1 MREAEIEPFGQMM
14 AAIYDLYGRQFSE
27 YALSLWWNALK
38 GYDLKAI
45 SDALSRYVVNADCG
59 QFVPKPAD
67 VVRMIGG
74 TTTDRA
80 LLAWEKVDKAV
91 RQVGVYKDV
100 VFDDPLIH
108 RVLQDM
114 GGWISLGGK
123 KESEWPFVAKEF
135 ETRYRGYAYQGVT
148 PPYLP
153 VLTGLANWRNAQ
165 EGYGL
170 EGAYLLGDR
179 ERARV
184 CMAGG
189 ARDAGGFV
197 CAGKLARES
206 DAGGLGTERGG
217 GCFGR

>member
-1 MREAEIEPFGQMM
+1 MREADMEGFGQMM

-27 YALSLWWNALK
+27 YALSIWWNALK

-74 TTTDRA
+74 TTSDRA

-91 RQVGVYKDV
+91 RHLGVYKDV

-114 GGWISLGGK
+114 GGWIQLGNK

-153 VLTGLANWRNAQ
+153 VMTGLASWKNAQ
-165 EGYGL
+165 AGYASEGVCLIGDTARARFCL
-170 EGAYLLGDR
+170 EGG
-179 ERARV
+179 V
-184 CMAGG
+184 
-189 ARDAGGFV
+189 RDAGSFA
-197 CAGKLARES
+197 CAGMLA
-206 DAGGLGTERGG
+206 
-217 GCFGR
+217 GRVVMASG

>member
-1 MREAEIEPFGQMM
+1 MREADMEGFGQMM

-27 YALSLWWNALK
+27 YALSIWWNALK

-45 SDALSRYVVNADCG
+45 SEALSRYVVNADSG

-74 TTTDRA
+74 TTVDKA
-80 LLAWEKVDKAV
+80 LLAWEKVDRAV
-91 RQVGVYKDV
+91 RQVGVYRDV

-114 GGWISLGGK
+114 GGWIRLGER

-153 VLTGLANWRNAQ
+153 VMTGLVNWKNGQA
-165 EGYGL
+165 GYAP
-170 EGAYLLGDR
+170 EGACLVGDAA
-179 ERARV
+179 RARV
-184 CMAGG
+184 CFEGGAGG
-189 ARDAGGFV
+189 RDGFV
-197 CAGKLARES
+197 RAGVLA
-206 DAGGLGTERGG
+206 GQ
-217 GCFGR
+217 